1 MIHGRALNVL
11 HSLNLDPPSIDS
23 KSDASMYMLDSAK
36 LLPLGVCSIYK
47 ITGTEHLLNPF
58 LSQYVYI

>member
-1 MIHGRALNVL
+1 
-11 HSLNLDPPSIDS
+11 
-23 KSDASMYMLDSAK
+23 MYMLDSAK

-58 LSQYVYI
+58 LSQYIIYSLGNISQTAKEESMPGLSPV